1 MSISAT
7 SVLLVDDHPMVIAG
21 VRQTLEMADD
31 IRVVGEALCARE
43 AMDELAVR
51 SIDVA
56 LVDINL
62 PDENGLMLLQRIKRT
77 HPHVAVVMLSTYSE
91 EMYALRALRAG
102 ADGYLTKGAP
112 LAEVIAAV
120 RTAAGGGKNFS
131 AFLSDLLVR
140 QVQRGEVRG
149 HAALTPREF
158 DIMMRLVAGEST
170 GKIAAQLNRSPKTIS
185 THRSRLFEKL
195 NVQSNAQLTRYA
207 MEHGLIGPTL
217 TSE

>member
-1 MSISAT
+1 
-7 SVLLVDDHPMVIAG
+7 
-21 VRQTLEMADD
+21 
-31 IRVVGEALCARE
+31 
-43 AMDELAVR
+43 
-51 SIDVA
+51 
-56 LVDINL
+56 
-62 PDENGLMLLQRIKRT
+62 
-77 HPHVAVVMLSTYSE
+77 
-91 EMYALRALRAG
+91 
-102 ADGYLTKGAP
+102 
-112 LAEVIAAV
+112 
-120 RTAAGGGKNFS
+120 
-131 AFLSDLLVR
+131 
-140 QVQRGEVRG
+140 VQRGEVRG